1 MKSPHR
7 LLDVRVVDVDPL
19 VVDGDAAARLLAIS
33 PRTLFTLRQAG
44 EIGHIKIRGAVRY
57 AMSDLERYIADQRV
71 PATAS

>member
-1 MKSPHR
+1 MKSDR

-44 EIGHIKIRGAVRY
+44 EIGHIRIRGAVRY
-57 AMSDLERYIADQRV
+57 AVADLEKFVQGQRV
-71 PATAS
+71 PASA

>member
-1 MKSPHR
+1 MKSDR

-44 EIGHIKIRGAVRY
+44 EIGHIRIRGAVRY
-57 AMSDLERYIADQRV
+57 SVADLEKFVQGQRV
-71 PATAS
+71 PASA